1 MQQPEPDAEQLGTR
15 LLAHLAEVLRML
27 GQPPPQTR
35 RQAVRALRRNK
46 RIRPGLT
53 ARPKLP
59 R

>member
-46 RIRPGLT
+46 RTGDQV
-53 ARPKLP
+53 
-59 R
+59 